1 MILGAKVSVQCFRL
15 AGRGLGSKHVNLT
28 SMDQLRA
35 TALAVISLGDC
46 PLLMDGALS

>member
-1 MILGAKVSVQCFRL
+1 MILGAKGFCLMFRF

-35 TALAVISLGDC
+35 PALAVISLGAC